1 MKMQA
6 EHPFEMIQ
14 VYGGY
19 FGTDISPVQS
29 DVYTKT
35 GEEGRFVITEVTD
48 MSEIRPTGLK
58 NCRNALRWVQ
68 R

>member
-1 MKMQA
+1 VAKGQVNDMKIQA

-29 DVYTKT
+29 DVYTKKKA
-35 GEEGRFVITEVTD
+35 
-48 MSEIRPTGLK
+48 GL
-58 NCRNALRWVQ
+58 L
-68 R
+68 

>member
-1 MKMQA
+1 MSVWFILELYVITDCGKAQVNDMKIQA

-29 DVYTKT
+29 DVYTKP
-35 GEEGRFVITEVTD
+35 EKKA
-48 MSEIRPTGLK
+48 GL
-58 NCRNALRWVQ
+58 L
-68 R
+68 